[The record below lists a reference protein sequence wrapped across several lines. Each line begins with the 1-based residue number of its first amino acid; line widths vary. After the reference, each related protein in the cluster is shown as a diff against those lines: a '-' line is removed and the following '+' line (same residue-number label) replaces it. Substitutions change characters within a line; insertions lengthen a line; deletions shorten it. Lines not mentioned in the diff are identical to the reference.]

1 MRKKTIFFCFALVIC
16 TTLSGCVKKEI
27 RSNNTETNTAET
39 NTTLAVS
46 SDTKE
51 TAAEYAANTRQPSNK
66 NLYIDTAEP
75 KEIPELGYRNISGL
89 SYGMNNYI
97 CHDDTLILGTD
108 IYKKEGETYVKQD
121 STLNTIF
128 HVDEHSG
135 MQCRQYQNLVIT
147 VSKDSASFFIYDMDT
162 QENNRYYSVA
172 SDMQIGPF
180 WYVCD
185 GCIYYSEWARQD
197 IFGKART
204 LKKLSL
210 SDGSITDVYQ
220 PVIGENKDC
229 FLGDARMRNDG
240 TMAYEIYDKEGKH
253 KEYWIAQANENGEWN
268 GKKLWETTKWEYSY
282 ILDFNQYG
290 LIVLGESNS
299 SGDYEIVA
307 IKDNGETQRLDTR
320 LIEGEYL
327 FTDNG
332 YFSSNAAEPENAV
345 RDTENALAGQLP
357 QCKSDSVSFYD
368 YAGNLKGTYPMG
380 NKALLE
386 QGYYLQKLTF
396 NRGKLAGFYV
406 QRDTG
411 ELYIG
416 EFTVYH

>member
-1 MRKKTIFFCFALVIC
+1 MHRKIAYVFFAIIVCVII
-16 TTLSGCVKKEI
+16 SGCRAGDVA
-27 RSNNTETNTAET
+27 SNHAETEVAAVTQTETGET
-39 NTTLAVS
+39 VTECVANEQQDFEESLY
-46 SDTKE
+46 
-51 TAAEYAANTRQPSNK
+51 EYTVE
-66 NLYIDTAEP
+66 LD
-75 KEIPELGYRNISGL
+75 EIPELRYRNISNL
-89 SYGMNNYI
+89 EYRLRNYI
-97 CHDDTLILGTD
+97 CHNDTLILGTT
-108 IYKKEGETYVKQD
+108 IYKKEGETYVRQEL
-121 STLNTIF
+121 TLNAIF
-128 HVDEHSG
+128 DRDEDLG
-135 MQCRQYQNLVIT
+135 MQCAQYQNLAIT
-147 VSKDSASFFIYDMDT
+147 VSQDNASFFIYDMDT
-162 QENNRYYSVA
+162 QENSRYYSVA

-268 GKKLWETTKWEYSY
+268 GKKLWETMKWEYSY

-290 LIVLGESNS
+290 LIVLGESDS

-416 EFTVYH
+416 EFAVYH

>member
-1 MRKKTIFFCFALVIC
+1 MHKNTILFCSALAIC
-16 TTLSGCVKKEI
+16 VVLSGCGKGEAL
-27 RSNNTETNTAET
+27 SNTEET
-39 NTTLAVS
+39 T
-46 SDTKE
+46 
-51 TAAEYAANTRQPSNK
+51 AEYAENTQQSIDE
-66 NLYIDTAEP
+66 NLYNYTAEP
-75 KEIPELGYRNISGL
+75 EEIPELSYRNISGL
-89 SYGMNNYI
+89 DYGMNNYI

-108 IYKKEGETYVKQD
+108 IYKKEGETYAKQD

-147 VSKDSASFFIYDMDT
+147 VSKDSTSFFIYDMDT
-162 QENNRYYSVA
+162 QENNCYYSVA

-197 IFGKART
+197 IFGKERT

-220 PVIGENKDC
+220 PVIGENKDY
-229 FLGDARMRNDG
+229 FLGDVRTRNDG
-240 TMAYEIYDKEGKH
+240 TMAYELYDREGKH
-253 KEYWIAQANENGEWN
+253 KEYWISQTDGNGEWS

-282 ILDFNQYG
+282 VLDFNQYG
-290 LIVLGESNS
+290 LIVLGESDS
-299 SGDYEIVA
+299 FGDYEIVA

-327 FTDNG
+327 FTDDG
-332 YFSSNAAEPENAV
+332 YFSSNAAEPQNAV
-345 RDTENALAGQLP
+345 RDTENVPAGQLP
-357 QCKSDSVSFYD
+357 QCKADSVSFYD
-368 YAGNLKGTYPMG
+368 YAGNLKGTYLIE

-396 NRGKLAGFYV
+396 NEGKLAGFYV

-411 ELYIG
+411 ELYISNWS
-416 EFTVYH
+416 

>member
-16 TTLSGCVKKEI
+16 TTLSGCGKKEI
-27 RSNNTETNTAET
+27 LSNDTETNTAET

-46 SDTKE
+46 SDTEE
-51 TAAEYAANTRQPSNK
+51 TAAEYAANTRQPSNE
-66 NLYIDTAEP
+66 NLYTDIAEP
-75 KEIPELGYRNISGL
+75 EEIPELGYRNISGL

-108 IYKKEGETYVKQD
+108 IYKKEGETYAKQD
-121 STLNTIF
+121 LTLNAIF

-147 VSKDSASFFIYDMDT
+147 VSKDSTSFFIYNMDT
-162 QENNRYYSVA
+162 QENKCYYSVA
-172 SDMQIGPF
+172 GDMMIGPF
-180 WYVCD
+180 WYVFD

-197 IFGKART
+197 IFGKEHT

-210 SDGSITDVYQ
+210 SDGSILEIYQ
-220 PVIGENKDC
+220 PETAKNKDY

-240 TMAYEIYDKEGKH
+240 TMAYEIYDREGRH
-253 KEYWIAQANENGEWN
+253 KEYWIAQTNANGEWS

-290 LIVLGESNS
+290 LIVLGESES
-299 SGDYEIVA
+299 FGDYEIVA

-332 YFSSNAAEPENAV
+332 YFSSNAAETENAV

-357 QCKSDSVSFYD
+357 QCRSDSVSFYD

-396 NRGKLAGFYV
+396 NEGKLAGFYV

-411 ELYIG
+411 ELYISNWS
-416 EFTVYH
+416 